1 MARRARVYGRLLFKV
16 AIVFAVVKILANIFS
31 THSNPAVA
39 LKDKTTLARQDLAAG
54 LTVGYA
60 ITLTRVPEGLPGRTL
75 LDAVEV
81 R

>member
-1 MARRARVYGRLLFKV
+1 MGRRARVYGRLLCKL
-16 AIVFAVVKILANIFS
+16 AIIFSVVKILVNIFS
-31 THSNPAVA
+31 RSDPAVA
-39 LKDKTTLARQDLAAG
+39 LKDKTTLAAHDLIAA

-81 R
+81 C